1 MVGTAGVRRAT
12 HAFADQHGHS
22 PTQGVTVSR
31 IVSRRLCD
39 GFRREIPY
47 QIADGR
53 KGRTRFIAGMLDR
66 AEQHIARSA
75 GVARANVRIVGKE
88 RFDRG
93 RACIVARMVCEEVP
107 VAARGVDQLVADL
120 VGEFGDRVAIAEY
133 REPAPVTG
141 ADRFKRRFRQIRG
154 FGDRDGRDGGA
165 DRRAV
170 NDRVRRSP
178 APACPARPAEP
189 MPVPPAPAPAGVCR
203 APSPI
208 AA

>member
-1 MVGTAGVRRAT
+1 
-12 HAFADQHGHS
+12 
-22 PTQGVTVSR
+22 
-31 IVSRRLCD
+31 
-39 GFRREIPY
+39 
-47 QIADGR
+47 
-53 KGRTRFIAGMLDR
+53 MLDR

-141 ADRFKRRFRQIRG
+141 ADRFKRRCRQIRG
-154 FGDRDGRDGGA
+154 FGDREG
-165 DRRAV
+165 
-170 NDRVRRSP
+170 RVRRLGL
-178 APACPARPAEP
+178 APEAKRETTVHRAYLGLRAERKFHHRCG
-189 MPVPPAPAPAGVCR
+189 ATR
-203 APSPI
+203 
-208 AA
+208 